1 MYVLRQHI
9 YSAIKLRLANR
20 LKTSKYT
27 LLTKGGLI
35 KVNLTWVNQ
44 GYTLEIVQ
52 RKQKQ
57 LISPWLRD

>member
-1 MYVLRQHI
+1 LC
-9 YSAIKLRLANR
+9 LANT

-27 LLTKGGLI
+27 LLIKGGLI
-35 KVNLTWVNQ
+35 KVNLTWVDR

>member
-1 MYVLRQHI
+1 MYVLWQHI
-9 YSAIKLRLANR
+9 YSAIKLCLANT

-27 LLTKGGLI
+27 LLIKGGLI
-35 KVNLTWVNQ
+35 KVNLTWADR